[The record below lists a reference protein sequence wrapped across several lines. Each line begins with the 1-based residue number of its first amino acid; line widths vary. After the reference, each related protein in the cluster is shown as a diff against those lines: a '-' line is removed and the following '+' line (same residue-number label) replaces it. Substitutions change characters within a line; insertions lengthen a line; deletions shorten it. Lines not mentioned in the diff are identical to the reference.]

1 MGIMTAIAI
10 KYVANPLSGF
20 WASLCHFGEV
30 VGYARAAS
38 HLAMMGYHEESKN
51 CMMMLKKI
59 KGKK

>member
-1 MGIMTAIAI
+1 MTAIAI

-38 HLAMMGYHEESKN
+38 ELARLGYYEESKN

-59 KGKK
+59 KGEK